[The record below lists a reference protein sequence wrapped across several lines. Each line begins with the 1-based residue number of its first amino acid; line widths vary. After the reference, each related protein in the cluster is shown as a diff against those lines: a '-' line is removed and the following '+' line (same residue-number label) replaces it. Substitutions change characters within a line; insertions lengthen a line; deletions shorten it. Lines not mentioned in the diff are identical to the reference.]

1 MPRTWFRFGGLPLL
15 VGGLAVGVV
24 AAPPAYSGP
33 APTPSASAAPSASA
47 LGKLKREAF
56 EAALKPHLSEMRD
69 CYLKALKKDAV
80 AEGEVVIMIETAGG
94 KVLKGEVDRNA
105 SKLKLEDALKCVEG
119 VLKKIKM
126 PIAKNGAGE
135 EDPKLKAVVKYPI
148 EFSLG
153 IDVGAG
159 PSKTTGAKLD
169 YDKVKQVFFINKIEI
184 GRCWVDAQKAK
195 KGAAAIGKV
204 MIKVEVAGGAVQ
216 KVEEVAA
223 DTTVTDKTMKD
234 CILEMVKKF
243 KFPVAKDGKG
253 ADDEKAA
260 TVITYPLDFL

>member
-1 MPRTWFRFGGLPLL
+1 MSKTSFRVGLPLL
-15 VGGLAVGVV
+15 ACVVGAGLVTVR
-24 AAPPAYSGP
+24 PAYSGP
-33 APTPSASAAPSASA
+33 APAPSASAAPSAS
-47 LGKLKREAF
+47 GKLKREAF
-56 EAALKPHLSEMRD
+56 EAALKPHLSDMRE

-80 AEGEVVIMIETAGG
+80 AEGEMVLVIETAGG
-94 KVLKGEVDRNA
+94 KVLKGEVDRAA
-105 SKLKLEDALKCVEG
+105 SKLKLEDAMKCVEG

-126 PIAKNGAGE
+126 PIPKNTAGE
-135 EDPKLKAVVKYPI
+135 EDPKVKAIVKYPV

-169 YDKVKQVFFINKIEI
+169 YDKVKQVFFVNKIEI

-195 KGAAAIGKV
+195 KGAAAIGKMV
-204 MIKVEVAGGAVQ
+204 IKVEVAGGTVQ
-216 KVEEVAA
+216 KVEEVTA

-234 CILEMVKKF
+234 CIVDMVKKF